1 MNDIG
6 IFKQKFDPYLQD
18 YLDKKTKSII
28 NYTKDSSVIDYI
40 NYAKKITLSGGKR
53 IRPYV
58 AYLIYQALCGKDNPP
73 SDGEKVLK
81 LLVSLEIFHSFCLAH
96 DDIIDKANLRH
107 GISTSHVYIGN
118 ELKKRIDN
126 NYEHFGISQAILV
139 GDLLFNWA
147 CEIISLSSEKNVRKF
162 FFEMVEGTVIG
173 QMLDVESKSNKNIT
187 EDLISEINYL
197 KTARY
202 TFIYPLFIGASLSGS
217 LTAEM
222 KKFCN
227 ELGLN
232 LGMAFQAQDDIFDSD
247 NKKYIESQKK
257 LIKNNMETARKLIE
271 KSKMETGYKNKF
283 LDFIEMLEKRK
294 F

>member
-1 MNDIG
+1 MNDLIL
-6 IFKQKFDPYLQD
+6 FKKGFDIHLKNFLASKIAHIKQ
-18 YLDKKTKSII
+18 
-28 NYTKDSSVIDYI
+28 YTKDKFVIDYI
-40 NYAKKITLSGGKR
+40 NHANEIALSGGKR
-53 IRPYV
+53 IRPFI
-58 AYLIYQALCGKDNPP
+58 AYLAYLAFGGI
-73 SDGEKVLK
+73 EKEKTIKILM
-81 LLVSLEIFHSFCLAH
+81 SLEIFHLFALVH
-96 DDIIDKANLRH
+96 DDIMDKDQLRH
-107 GISTSHVYIGN
+107 GVSTSHVYIGN

-283 LDFIEMLEKRK
+283 LDFIEMLKKRK